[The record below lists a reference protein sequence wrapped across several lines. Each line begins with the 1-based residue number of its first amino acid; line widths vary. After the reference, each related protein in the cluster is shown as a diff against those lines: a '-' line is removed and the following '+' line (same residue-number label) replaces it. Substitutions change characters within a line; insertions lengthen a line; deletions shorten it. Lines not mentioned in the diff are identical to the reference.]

1 MTTFYLVQHAEKQRK
16 GGDPGLT
23 VTGRAQALWTG
34 SCLRGKGI
42 DQVWTSPSRRARET
56 AEIIAAVLGLPVRT
70 DARLRERMTW
80 DGVLPLASYWADW
93 EKSTEQRDFRPA
105 LGDSSREAGAR
116 FQSFLAD
123 HSADHGRMVVVS
135 HGGVTVDLLRNVYG
149 DERLAQRPELLAT
162 GVPACGI
169 TRLGLPDGPDG
180 TADGAVPV
188 LEDLANDAHLRAPDA
203 PTGAFIHQLSG
214 YRPRWLYTAREI
226 LDVHG
231 RRLGELVDQ
240 RLLRTWL
247 VWDTDADDWF
257 AEGPVVFE
265 FERTRLTVCH
275 RTAGECSLSWDD
287 LDPAEPIDP
296 GDESLRLA
304 WRSDPFPVLTEIA
317 DQRLRLLDL
326 IETGDADDRWMIEAV
341 EFSFTRT
348 QAQVYNASGRNA
360 LATGSTA
367 VEARRRVRVA

>member
-56 AEIIAAVLGLPVRT
+56 AEIIAAVLGLPVHT

-105 LGDSSREAGAR
+105 LGDSSHDAGVR
-116 FQSFLAD
+116 FQSFLAE
-123 HSADHGRMVVVS
+123 HSADRGRIVVVS

-149 DERLAQRPELLAT
+149 DERLAHRPDLVAA
-162 GVPACGI
+162 GVPPCGI
-169 TRLGLPDGPDG
+169 TRLGVPDSDG
-180 TADGAVPV
+180 VVDGVVPV
-188 LEDLANDAHLRAPDA
+188 LEDLANDGHLRAPDA
-203 PTGAFIHQLSG
+203 PTGAFVHQLSG

-240 RLLRTWL
+240 QLLRTWL
-247 VWDTDADDWF
+247 VWDVDADDWF
-257 AEGPVVFE
+257 ADGPVVFE

-304 WRSDPFPVLTEIA
+304 WRSDAFPVLNEIA
-317 DQRLRLLDL
+317 GQRLRLLDL
-326 IETGDADDRWMIEAV
+326 IETGDEDDRWMIEAV

-348 QAQVYNASGRNA
+348 QCQVYNSAGRNA
-360 LATGSTA
+360 LAAGPTA

>member
-80 DGVLPLASYWADW
+80 DGVLPLASFFADW
-93 EKSTEQRDFRPA
+93 EKSTEQRDYRPP
-105 LGDSSREAGAR
+105 LGDSSREAGQR
-116 FQSFLAD
+116 FEAFLTEHAD
-123 HSADHGRMVVVS
+123 DRGRIAIVS
-135 HGGVTVDLLRNVYG
+135 HGGVTVDLLRNLYG
-149 DERLAQRPELLAT
+149 EELLADRPELIGQ

-169 TRLGLPDGPDG
+169 TRLAVPEPPGP
-180 TADGAVPV
+180 PV
-188 LEDLANDAHLRAPDA
+188 LEDLANDSHLRAADA
-203 PTGAFIHQLSG
+203 PTGAFVHQLTG

-240 RLLRTWL
+240 RLVRTWL

-257 AEGPVVFE
+257 AEGPIVFE
-265 FERTRLTVCH
+265 FENTRLTVCH

-287 LDPAEPIDP
+287 LDPADPIDP

-304 WRSDPFPVLTEIA
+304 WRSDPYPVLAEIA
-317 DQRLRLLDL
+317 GQRLRLLDL

-341 EFSFTRT
+341 EFSFTQT
-348 QAQVYNASGRNA
+348 QCRLYNVSGRNA
-360 LATGSTA
+360 LAAGPTA

>member
-70 DARLRERMTW
+70 DARLRERMAW
-80 DGVLPLASYWADW
+80 DGILPLESYWADW
-93 EKSTEQRDFRPA
+93 AKSTEQRDFRPA
-105 LGDSSREAGAR
+105 LGDSSLDAGAR
-116 FQSFLAD
+116 FQSFLTEHAAD
-123 HSADHGRMVVVS
+123 RGRMVVVS
-135 HGGVTVDLLRNVYG
+135 HGGVTVDMLRNVYG
-149 DERLAQRPELLAT
+149 DERLAHRPELVST

-169 TRLGLPDGPDG
+169 TRLGLPDSDG
-180 TADGAVPV
+180 AADGAVPE
-188 LEDLANDAHLRAPDA
+188 LEELANDAHLRAPDA

-226 LDVHG
+226 IDVHG

-240 RLLRTWL
+240 QLLRTWL
-247 VWDTDADDWF
+247 VWDTDTDDWF
-257 AEGPVVFE
+257 SDGPVVFE
-265 FERTRLTVCH
+265 FERTRLTLCH
-275 RTAGECSLSWDD
+275 RTTGECSLSWDD

-317 DQRLRLLDL
+317 GQRLRLLDL
-326 IETGDADDRWMIEAV
+326 IETGDEDDRWAIEAV
-341 EFSFTRT
+341 EFSFTHT
-348 QAQVYNASGRNA
+348 QCQLYNSAGHNA
-360 LATGSTA
+360 LAAGPTA